1 MAKLL
6 FWEVIDEMCKNI
18 GKEKM
23 TEIQELLDIGAAE
36 MENTVNSTVRDIA
49 LWVMSWHTCRLVW
62 TFTGCICLKDP
73 LSLVQPICNLVT
85 VEGILRKK
93 VSLSKN

>member
-1 MAKLL
+1 MYFYFAQINGFIIYCYQNVKDMAKLL

-49 LWVMSWHTCRLVW
+49 L
-62 TFTGCICLKDP
+62 
-73 LSLVQPICNLVT
+73 
-85 VEGILRKK
+85 
-93 VSLSKN
+93 